1 MNILHLPGRCRFART
16 HAKIRPH
23 NRPRL
28 ASLLAASIVAAITTL
43 SGSAHAGADG
53 SAAGFVYSANEHG
66 NSISAIDLKSGEV
79 RTLPVPISPHNVDV
93 TADSRHLLAVGD
105 PATEAHGHGEENASH
120 GDDAEGKLLVFDTT
134 DLARG
139 PVVISVGRHPAHV
152 VVDREG
158 TRAFVTA
165 AGDDAVSVVDL
176 ASRTLLQAIKTGQ
189 YPHGLRI
196 SPDGREIYVANVES
210 DSVSVIDTAKLVEV
224 ARIDVGKAPVQV
236 GFTPDGS
243 RVFVSLRDADQVAVI
258 DTQTREVLARIDVG
272 SNPIQVYVT
281 PDGGHVYVA
290 NQGTEREPSDA
301 VSVIEVATGRV
312 VDTIRTGRGAHGVTV
327 MDDGS
332 MVFVTNIVE
341 GTVSAIDTAS
351 RSVVATYTVGA
362 GPNGI
367 AFRRES
373 TDAEQ

>member
-1 MNILHLPGRCRFART
+1 MKISHLPGRCRVAGT
-16 HAKIRPH
+16 HAKILPD
-23 NRPRL
+23 NRPWL
-28 ASLLAASIVAAITTL
+28 AGLLAAAIVAAITTL

-53 SAAGFVYSANEHG
+53 SAAGFVYTANEYG
-66 NSISAIDLKSGEV
+66 NSISAIELNTGEV

-93 TADSRHLLAVGD
+93 TADGRHLLAVGD
-105 PATEAHGHGEENASH
+105 PATEDHGHGEENANHS
-120 GDDAEGKLLVFDTT
+120 DDAEGKLLVFDTT
-134 DLARG
+134 DLATG

-158 TRAFVTA
+158 TRAFVTV
-165 AGDDAVSVVDL
+165 AGDDSVSVVDL
-176 ASRTLLQAIKTGQ
+176 ASRTLLQTIKTGQ

-236 GFTPDGS
+236 GFTPDGN
-243 RVFVSLRDADQVAVI
+243 RVFVSLRDADQVAVL
-258 DTQTREVLARIDVG
+258 DTRTREVLARIDVG
-272 SNPIQVYVT
+272 SNPIHVYAT

-312 VDTIRTGRGAHGVTV
+312 VDTIRTGLGAHGVTV
-327 MDDGS
+327 SDDGS
-332 MVFVTNIVE
+332 TVFVTNIVE
-341 GTVSAIDTAS
+341 GTVSAIDSTR
-351 RSVVATYTVGA
+351 RSVVATYRVGK

-367 AFRRES
+367 AFRRG
-373 TDAEQ
+373 DG